1 MDFGLSENEIVMSEQ
16 ILQNVL
22 EEARQSFD
30 GYKKLAERAFEQV
43 SGEEFFRV
51 IDAESNSIAAI
62 AKHVGGNLHSRWTDF
77 LTSDG
82 EKADRNR
89 DAEFIA
95 ETDSRDS
102 IMRIWE
108 TGWKVLFETLESL
121 KTEDLGKTIQIRGED
136 FTVLRALNRSLAH
149 TAYHVGQIVFLAKH
163 LRAADWKNLS
173 VPKNQSAQFTAWLKT
188 KNDKGDYLEAARNF
202 AEKDLK

>member
-1 MDFGLSENEIVMSEQ
+1 MSEQ

-22 EEARQSFD
+22 DEVRQSFD
-30 GYKKLAERAFEQV
+30 GYKKLAEKAFEQI
-43 SGEEFFRV
+43 SDEEFFTM

-62 AKHVGGNLHSRWTDF
+62 AKHVGGNLRSRWRDF

-102 IMRIWE
+102 IMRIWNA
-108 TGWKVLFETLESL
+108 GWSVLFETLESL
-121 KTEDLGKTIQIRGED
+121 RTEDLGKIVQIRAEQ
-136 FTVLRALNRSLAH
+136 FTVVRALNRSLTH

-163 LRAADWKNLS
+163 LCETNWKTLS
-173 VPKNQSAQFTAWLKT
+173 VPKNQSAEFTAWLKS
-188 KNDKGDYLEAARNF
+188 KDEKGNYLEATQEFTKEN
-202 AEKDLK
+202 LK

>member
-1 MDFGLSENEIVMSEQ
+1 MSEQ

-22 EEARQSFD
+22 DETMQSFD

-43 SGEEFFRV
+43 SDEEFLTL

-62 AKHVGGNLHSRWTDF
+62 AKHIGGNLRSRWADF

-89 DAEFIA
+89 DAEFVA

-102 IMRIWE
+102 IMRVWE
-108 TGWKVLFETLESL
+108 TGWETLFDSLESL
-121 KTEDLGKTIQIRGED
+121 TTKDLGEIVQIRGEA
-136 FTVLRALNRSLAH
+136 FTVVRALNRSLAH

-163 LRAADWKNLS
+163 LRAADWENLS
-173 VPKNQSAQFTAWLKT
+173 VPKNKSAEFTAWLKA
-188 KNDKGDYLEAARNF
+188 KDDKGNYLEATREF
-202 AEKDLK
+202 AKDDLK